1 MSLLD
6 WLIVII
12 PTVAIV
18 GIGLYTRR
26 YIKGV
31 TDYLCAG
38 RVAGRYVLSMGSVA
52 QALSIFGLVAY
63 VEVHYKTGFALVFW
77 NNILV
82 PLGVLLALFGY
93 CTYRFRETKAMSLGQ
108 FLEMRYNRP
117 FRIFGASL
125 RSLAEMLTN
134 MIMPAIAARFFIY
147 FLGLPHSV
155 NIFGWEVSTFVI
167 VVFICLTVAVSL
179 ICFGGTLALLITD
192 ACQGMILFP
201 LMVVFVI
208 FILYKFNWNT
218 EMVPV
223 MMDRVQGESF
233 LNPYDVQNLRDF
245 NIFMVIL
252 TVVTTIMH
260 GASWIG
266 ASYSTAAKSPHEQK
280 MAGLLGSWRG
290 ALNALLYV
298 LIAVGVIALMN
309 HTDFSGKGKEVRTE
323 LSAHIARLL
332 VKPENRDDFNNRI
345 AAVPEQ
351 KHVIGKDRP
360 LSQDSNLD
368 TPVLNEAHEA
378 FKEYEKA
385 AVMAG
390 NPDLLPDSPL
400 LQEAEARGNAK
411 FQEYKTIYHQQM
423 MSVGMRKLLP
433 MGMLG
438 MFCLLMILAMI
449 SSDDTRIYSASLT
462 LTQDVVLPLCP
473 HGLTPKQH
481 ILAIRLVSIGV
492 GIFFACGSFMMSQL
506 DYIQMYYTLMA
517 MMWNGGCGPVMIFG
531 LYSRFGNSAGAFASV
546 ISGMVL
552 SVSSILV
559 QRNWAETVY
568 PWLVKMGWADG
579 FGHFLEVVSRP
590 MNPIVVWKMDPVKF
604 PINSYEIYM
613 IIMIVTLIIF
623 CAVSYATQKEP
634 FNLDRLLHRGI
645 YNIDGENKTREKWTL
660 RNLFSKLIGITPEYT
675 LGDRCIAWGVFL
687 YSIVYKFFIAFVLV
701 VIWNAVTPWK
711 IEWWGTYFFITTLL
725 IPGIVA
731 FISTFW
737 FGIGGAV
744 DIYRLF
750 RDLEKR
756 VNDPLDNGWVEGH
769 VSLADKERFAKLEAE
784 QKIKE

>member
-1 MSLLD
+1 
-6 WLIVII
+6 
-12 PTVAIV
+12 
-18 GIGLYTRR
+18 
-26 YIKGV
+26 
-31 TDYLCAG
+31 
-38 RVAGRYVLSMGSVA
+38 
-52 QALSIFGLVAY
+52 
-63 VEVHYKTGFALVFW
+63 
-77 NNILV
+77 
-82 PLGVLLALFGY
+82 
-93 CTYRFRETKAMSLGQ
+93 
-108 FLEMRYNRP
+108 
-117 FRIFGASL
+117 
-125 RSLAEMLTN
+125 
-134 MIMPAIAARFFIY
+134 MP
-147 FLGLPHSV
+147 S
-155 NIFGWEVSTFVI
+155 
-167 VVFICLTVAVSL
+167 
-179 ICFGGTLALLITD
+179 
-192 ACQGMILFP
+192 
-201 LMVVFVI
+201 
-208 FILYKFNWNT
+208 
-218 EMVPV
+218 
-223 MMDRVQGESF
+223 RVQGESF

-252 TVVTTIMH
+252 TLVTTIMH

-280 MAGLLGSWRG
+280 MAGLLGAWRG

-298 LIAVGVIALMN
+298 LIAVGIIALMN

-332 VKPENRDDFNNRI
+332 VKPENRKDFNNRI
-345 AAVPEQ
+345 ASVPEQ
-351 KHVIGKDRP
+351 KHQIGKDKP
-360 LSQDSNLD
+360 LSQNSNLD
-368 TPVLNEAHEA
+368 TPTLNAAHEA
-378 FKEYEKA
+378 FKAYEIAEVKA
-385 AVMAG
+385 T
-390 NPDLLPDSPL
+390 NPRITVGSQQYKD
-400 LQEAEARGNAK
+400 AEARGNAK
-411 FQEYKTIYHQQM
+411 FQEYRTLYHQQM
-423 MSVGMRKLLP
+423 MSVGIRKLLP
-433 MGMLG
+433 MGMVG

-492 GIFFACGSFMMSQL
+492 GIFFACGSFMLSQL
-506 DYIQMYYTLMA
+506 DYIQMYYTLMS

-546 ISGMVL
+546 ISGMML
-552 SVSSILV
+552 SISSILI

-568 PWLVKMGWADG
+568 PWLVKMGWANG
-579 FGHFLEVVSRP
+579 FGHFLEMVSRP

-613 IIMIVTLIIF
+613 IIMIITLIIF
-623 CAVSYATQKEP
+623 CVVSYATQKEP

-660 RNLFSKLIGITPEYT
+660 ANLFSKLIGITPEYT
-675 LGDRCIAWGVFL
+675 RGDRCIAWGVFL

-701 VIWNAVTPWK
+701 VIWNAVTPWEV
-711 IEWWGTYFFITTLL
+711 EWWGTYFFITTLL

-756 VNDPLDNGWVEGH
+756 IDDPLDNGWVEGH
-769 VSLADKERFAKLEAE
+769 VSLADKAKFEQLEKD
-784 QKIKE
+784 QKK

>member
-18 GIGLYTRR
+18 GVGLYTRR

-82 PLGVLLALFGY
+82 PLGVVLALFGY

-167 VVFICLTVAVSL
+167 VVFICLAVAVSL

-332 VKPENRDDFNNRI
+332 VKPENREDFNNRI

-351 KHVIGKDRP
+351 KHVIGKDKP

-613 IIMIVTLIIF
+613 IIMIITLIIF
-623 CAVSYATQKEP
+623 CAVSYVTQKEP

-660 RNLFSKLIGITPEYT
+660 SNLFSKLIGITPEYT

>member
-18 GIGLYTRR
+18 GVGLYTRR

-77 NNILV
+77 NNILI
-82 PLGVLLALFGY
+82 PLSVVLALFGY

-117 FRIFGASL
+117 FRIFGATL
-125 RSLAEMLTN
+125 RSLTEMLTN

-223 MMDRVQGESF
+223 MMDRVKGESF

-298 LIAVGVIALMN
+298 LIAVGIIALMN

-332 VKPENRDDFNNRI
+332 VKPENREDFNNRI
-345 AAVPEQ
+345 ASVPEQ
-351 KHVIGKDRP
+351 KHEIGKDRP
-360 LSQDSNLD
+360 LSQDCNLD

-506 DYIQMYYTLMA
+506 DYIQMYYTIMA

-531 LYSRFGNSAGAFASV
+531 LYSRFGNSAGAFASI

-568 PWLVKMGWADG
+568 PWLVKMGWAEG
-579 FGHFLEVVSRP
+579 FGHFLETVSRP
-590 MNPIVVWKMDPVKF
+590 LNPIVVWKMDPVKF
-604 PINSYEIYM
+604 PVNSYEIYM
-613 IIMIVTLIIF
+613 IIMIITLIIF

-634 FNLDRLLHRGI
+634 FNLDRMLHRGI

-660 RNLFSKLIGITPEYT
+660 RNLFSKLVGITPEYT
-675 LGDRCIAWGVFL
+675 LGDKCIAWGVFF
-687 YSIVYKFFIAFVLV
+687 YSIVYKFFIAFIVV

-769 VSLADKERFAKLEAE
+769 VSLADKERFAKLEAA
-784 QKIKE
+784 QKIKG